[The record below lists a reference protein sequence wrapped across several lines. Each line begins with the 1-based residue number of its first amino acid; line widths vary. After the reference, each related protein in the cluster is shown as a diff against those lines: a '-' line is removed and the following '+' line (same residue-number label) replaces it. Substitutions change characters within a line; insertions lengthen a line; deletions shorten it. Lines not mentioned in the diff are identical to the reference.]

1 MKMNHDF
8 TQNKTVLKESNKVT
22 SQQSADTDIKTVKR
36 GGHTSTN
43 TDRKTTE
50 QSFSTAEGTT
60 TKSRGRLSSKVTIK
74 QPSHGTSKMTTVAPR
89 TIKSSPMKTTPSK
102 YVQHLLFI

>member
-1 MKMNHDF
+1 MNHDF

-22 SQQSADTDIKTVKR
+22 SQQSADTDITTVKR
-36 GGHTSTN
+36 GGHTSPTN

-50 QSFSTAEGTT
+50 QSFSTAEGT